1 MSGAVGGVDVSRETM
16 QRLET
21 HQSLLRKWTEKI
33 NLVAPASVDDA
44 WTRHIED
51 SAQIFPLIPED
62 AKTVADFGSGG
73 GFPGL
78 VLAILAQELRP
89 GLHVTLVESDSR
101 KAAFL
106 RTVMAETE
114 TPAELKVSRILDT
127 DPLAADVITARALA
141 PLERLCTVAERHLAQ
156 DGTALFPKG
165 RNVEEEIETALA
177 RWTFACEKIPS
188 QTDDDGVILKIRDIH
203 RA

>member
-44 WTRHIED
+44 WTRHIDD